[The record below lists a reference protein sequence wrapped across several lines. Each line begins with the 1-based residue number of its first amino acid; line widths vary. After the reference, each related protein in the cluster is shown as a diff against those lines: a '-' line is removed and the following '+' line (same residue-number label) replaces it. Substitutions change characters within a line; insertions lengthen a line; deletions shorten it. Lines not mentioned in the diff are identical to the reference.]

1 MDNIRTKEDVREYA
15 RLLKNFYGE
24 LYTYIIVNGGLVLVW
39 LFSGAGYF
47 WPIWPIGIW
56 GISLLIKASKLQV
69 IDSSFYKHCHAV
81 RERVV
86 FLKKDWEEQKVN
98 ELLKQAKEKGIL
110 KDEKEVTAIKKE
122 LNKQNTLEDDIS
134 RQINQAED
142 NLKKGAGAKK
152 AATGKGSAKQTA
164 AKGAPSPKVASAKK
178 SSATKTAS
186 APKKKT
192 TSTPKSPTPKTT
204 PSKKA

>member
-1 MDNIRTKEDVREYA
+1 MEICHDKFYLGRKYGPISKGDMMDNIRTKEDVREYA

-110 KDEKEVTAIKKE
+110 KDEKEVAEIKQE
-122 LNKQNTLEDDIS
+122 
-134 RQINQAED
+134 
-142 NLKKGAGAKK
+142 LKKQGAVPDNTIKC
-152 AATGKGSAKQTA
+152 
-164 AKGAPSPKVASAKK
+164 
-178 SSATKTAS
+178 
-186 APKKKT
+186 
-192 TSTPKSPTPKTT
+192 
-204 PSKKA
+204 